1 MTELF
6 IVIDG
11 FSYAT
16 IGVYD
21 DLNKAKMNGSV
32 ATHNNYK
39 VMRYMLNKA
48 CTYAITTVYQSFG
61 NIDEEESLYC
71 ELDEN
76 EEELV
81 CSEEGEIEEER

>member
-21 DLNKAKMNGSV
+21 DLNKAKMHGSL

-39 VMRYMLNKA
+39 VMRYTLNKA

-61 NIDEEESLYC
+61 NVDEEESLHC
-71 ELDEN
+71 ELDDN
-76 EEELV
+76 EDEQ
-81 CSEEGEIEEER
+81 CSEEAEIDDERY